1 MLGKIDRIF
10 GAFGVD
16 EPTLNLS
23 QLARRT
29 GLAKST
35 LHRTV
40 NALVASGM
48 LEREDGQFQ
57 LGLRLFELGQLV
69 PRQRALRDAAL
80 PFMEDLFEATHEI
93 VHLGVPDGVEILYVE
108 KIMGHCAVRSPSRV
122 AGRMPLFC
130 TAIGKAILAFSPPEL
145 LDQVITAGLTPL
157 TPYTIVSPQ
166 VLRVSLAEVVRT
178 GVAMDREEASLGLAC
193 TAAPIF
199 GTRNRLVGAHV
210 DQRVVLDG
218 PSPTGWP
225 RRSRRRACHCPGCW
239 RKPAER
245 DGAVVRGHAAH
256 GATTERR

>member
-10 GAFGVD
+10 GAFGAD
-16 EPTLNLS
+16 HPSLNLA

-40 NALVASGM
+40 GALVESGM
-48 LEREDGQFQ
+48 LEREEGTLQ
-57 LGLRLFELGQLV
+57 LGIRLFELGQLV
-69 PRQRALRDAAL
+69 PRQRTLRDAAL
-80 PFMEDLFEATHEI
+80 PFMEDLFEATHET

-108 KIMGHCAVRSPSRV
+108 KIMGHRAVRSPSRV

-145 LDQVITAGLTPL
+145 LERVITAGLTPL

-166 VLRVSLAEVVRT
+166 VLRESVTEVART
-178 GVAMDREEASLGLAC
+178 GVAMDREEASLGLSC

-199 GTRNRLVGAHV
+199 GMRNRLVGALSISTASS
-210 DQRVVLDG
+210 RVAPERLATAVKTTSLSLSRVLAG
-218 PSPTGWP
+218 T
-225 RRSRRRACHCPGCW
+225 
-239 RKPAER
+239 
-245 DGAVVRGHAAH
+245 
-256 GATTERR
+256 